1 MKAKIGDNNLDI
13 NCYSINKNIGAK
25 NLSIAIKPNEEIEEF
40 TLSGK
45 TVEFDGIIYYNNIEL
60 ISISY
65 NDILDQYVIICK
77 EEPIDDYS

>member
-1 MKAKIGDNNLDI
+1 MKAKIGENILDI
-13 NCYSINKNIGAK
+13 NCFSINKNIGAK
-25 NLSIAIKPNEEIEEF
+25 NISIVIKTNEEIEDF

>member
-1 MKAKIGDNNLDI
+1 MKAKIGENILDI
-13 NCYSINKNIGAK
+13 NCFSINKNIGAK
-25 NLSIAIKPNEEIEEF
+25 NISIAIKTNEEIEEF

>member
-1 MKAKIGDNNLDI
+1 MKAKIGENNLDI
-13 NCYSINKNIGAK
+13 NCFSINKNIGAK
-25 NLSIAIKPNEEIEEF
+25 NISIAIKTNKEIEDF

>member
-13 NCYSINKNIGAK
+13 NCFSINKNIGAK

-65 NDILDQYVIICK
+65 NDILDQYIIICK
-77 EEPIDDYS
+77 EEPPDDYS

>member
-13 NCYSINKNIGAK
+13 NCFSINKNIGAK
-25 NLSIAIKPNEEIEEF
+25 NISIAIKTNEEIEEF

>member
-1 MKAKIGDNNLDI
+1 MNEVFLTGKIISNVEFKFII
-13 NCYSINKNIGAK
+13 NSKNI
-25 NLSIAIKPNEEIEEF
+25 SIAIKTNEEIEEF

>member
-1 MKAKIGDNNLDI
+1 MKAKIGENNLDI
-13 NCYSINKNIGAK
+13 NCFSINKNIGAK
-25 NLSIAIKPNEEIEEF
+25 NISIAIKTNEEIEEF

-65 NDILDQYVIICK
+65 NDILDQYIIICK

>member
-1 MKAKIGDNNLDI
+1 MKAKIGENNLDI
-13 NCYSINKNIGAK
+13 DYFSINKNIGAK
-25 NLSIAIKPNEEIEEF
+25 NISIAIKTNEEIEEF

>member
-13 NCYSINKNIGAK
+13 NCFSINKNIGAK
-25 NLSIAIKPNEEIEEF
+25 NISIAIKTNKEFEEF

>member
-1 MKAKIGDNNLDI
+1 MKAKIGENNLDI
-13 NCYSINKNIGAK
+13 NCFSINKNIGAK
-25 NLSIAIKPNEEIEEF
+25 NISIAIKTNEEIEEF

>member
-13 NCYSINKNIGAK
+13 NCFSINKNIGAK
-25 NLSIAIKPNEEIEEF
+25 NLSIAIKTNEEIEEF

>member
-13 NCYSINKNIGAK
+13 NCFSINKNIGAK
-25 NLSIAIKPNEEIEEF
+25 NISIAIKTNEEIEDF

>member
-13 NCYSINKNIGAK
+13 NCFSINKNIVAK
-25 NLSIAIKPNEEIEEF
+25 NLSIAIKTNEEIEEF

-45 TVEFDGIIYYNNIEL
+45 IVEFDGIIYYNNIEL

-65 NDILDQYVIICK
+65 NDILDQYIIICK
-77 EEPIDDYS
+77 E

>member
-1 MKAKIGDNNLDI
+1 MKAKIGENNLDI
-13 NCYSINKNIGAK
+13 NCFSINKNIGAK
-25 NLSIAIKPNEEIEEF
+25 NISIAIKTNEEIEDF

>member
-25 NLSIAIKPNEEIEEF
+25 NLSIAIKPNEVIEEF

>member
-13 NCYSINKNIGAK
+13 NCFSINKNIGAK
-25 NLSIAIKPNEEIEEF
+25 NISIVIKTNEEIEDF

>member
-13 NCYSINKNIGAK
+13 NCFSINKNIGAK

>member
-13 NCYSINKNIGAK
+13 NCFSINKNISAK
-25 NLSIAIKPNEEIEEF
+25 NISIAIKTNEEIEDF

-45 TVEFDGIIYYNNIEL
+45 IVEFDGIIYYNNIEL

>member
-1 MKAKIGDNNLDI
+1 MKARIGKNNLDI
-13 NCYSINKNIGAK
+13 NCFSINKNIGAK
-25 NLSIAIKPNEEIEEF
+25 NISIAIKTNEETEDF

>member
-1 MKAKIGDNNLDI
+1 MKAKIGENNLNI
-13 NCYSINKNIGAK
+13 NCFSINKNIGAK
-25 NLSIAIKPNEEIEEF
+25 NISIAIKTNEEIEDF